1 LAHVASVVSSPS
13 FLSSDTGYA
22 SYHFFLT
29 VLNLIFS
36 VLLDVRVHVLA
47 RRFWWFCV
55 SVFGLFWLFAAVLWE
70 KGEPFGSAAQGEAL

>member
-1 LAHVASVVSSPS
+1 MFFFFQFDTCLWVLAHVASVISSPF

-22 SYHFFLT
+22 SYYFFFDCFNFNFL
-29 VLNLIFS
+29 

-55 SVFGLFWLFAAVLWE
+55 SVDGLLWLFAAVLWE
-70 KGEPFGSAAQGEAL
+70 